1 MPIQK
6 KLSMLNFFKSSIP
19 DEFTHLMR
27 RADLLANAGNI
38 EGLKDLIKLVM
49 RPLQAKTMLRPYT
62 SDDHKGGTD
71 LYWQTELGISCYIPV
86 KVDDRFVDD
95 RLFSTWCWSDDCM
108 ISDKDLYPQLDLSTD
123 IVLPTPW
130 HPDRLLRNIGA
141 IGEHRRWGPFKQDFS
156 NHFVAYQYPLMIAWV
171 NGGNHS
177 IMQGIIGGR
186 GYLIPDEVH
195 DISLLINAVEFN
207 GRHWYSRIT
216 GHQLGAPRHQ
226 EFGWCWEIA
235 RRIMSLQSSPF
246 RRTTT

>member
-1 MPIQK
+1 MFN
-6 KLSMLNFFKSSIP
+6 LFKPSIP

-27 RADLLANAGNI
+27 RADLLANAGNV

-71 LYWQTELGISCYIPV
+71 LYWQTELGISCYITA
-86 KVDDRFVDD
+86 KVGDRIVDD
-95 RLFSTWCWSDDCM
+95 RLFSTWCRSDDCL

-130 HPDRLLRNIGA
+130 HPDRILRNIGA

-156 NHFVAYQYPLMIAWV
+156 NHFVAYQYPLMIGWV

-246 RRTTT
+246 RRTTM